1 MDLIIQRLLH
11 LSWLKKPP
19 RQSLWLSIPIK
30 LRFVRPRNQNVNM
43 NWTKSWHVR
52 AVLFYYGI
60 IVHND
65 RLYVITSFE
74 IFEIFIRH
82 EIHTTRNSYERPN
95 SYELHVVRFSCSKV
109 FGKSQNAYF
118 SSGFNK
124 LYIGYQIRIE

>member
-1 MDLIIQRLLH
+1 MDANGFHKSVSTPFVLVKETAEAIPMAFHPDRITFCPAAQ
-11 LSWLKKPP
+11 LKCLYELDKIMTC
-19 RQSLWLSIPIK
+19 RGRVI
-30 LRFVRPRNQNVNM
+30 
-43 NWTKSWHVR
+43 
-52 AVLFYYGI
+52 YYGI

-109 FGKSQNAYF
+109 
-118 SSGFNK
+118 
-124 LYIGYQIRIE
+124 I